1 MLRAMSPL
9 YRAPRGTVD
18 VLPQEQPYWEH
29 VRQTATRL
37 CQLYGYSRVDT
48 PIFEEA
54 GLFVRGVGQAT
65 DIVQKEM
72 YVFQDRGGEMMAL
85 RPEGT
90 ANVCRAYIQHGMH
103 NLPQPVRL
111 YYWGPAFRYDRPQ
124 AGRQRQF
131 THFGYEAIGEDDPA
145 LDAEIIELAWRLYQ
159 ELGISDLTLQLNS
172 IGDRNCRPRY
182 LETLKAYY
190 ADKLVRLCP
199 DCRARFQTNPLRL
212 LDCKV
217 EGCQPTIAAAPPF
230 SDCLCEECAKH
241 FQELRSYLEAL
252 GIPYTINPRL
262 VRGLDYYT
270 RTVFEIQPPE
280 QAAQNTVGA
289 GGRYDG
295 LIEELGSRPTP
306 GIGFATGVE
315 RIIANLKRAKVP
327 IPASARPA
335 VFVLCQTPAARS
347 AAVRLASEL
356 RRAGIA
362 AVMAV
367 GGRSLK
373 AQMRQADATGV
384 LYAAILGEEEL
395 ATGTVV
401 LRRMEDGQ
409 QERAARKDARR
420 LIAKGLRQAR

>member
-1 MLRAMSPL
+1 MSPR

-18 VLPQEQPYWEH
+18 ILPEEQPYWEH
-29 VRQTATRL
+29 VYQTATRL
-37 CQLYGYSRVDT
+37 CQVYGYSRIDT

-54 GLFVRGVGQAT
+54 GLFARGVGQTT

-90 ANVCRAYIQHGMH
+90 ANVCRAYIQHGMR

-131 THFGYEAIGEDDPA
+131 THFGCEAIGENDPA
-145 LDAEIIELAWRLYQ
+145 LDAELIELAWRLYQ
-159 ELGISDLTLQLNS
+159 ELGIADLTLQLNS
-172 IGDRNCRPRY
+172 VGDANCRPRY
-182 LETLKAYY
+182 LAALKAHYQ
-190 ADKLVRLCP
+190 DKIGSACP
-199 DCRARFQTNPLRL
+199 DCRARFDKNPLRL

-217 EGCQPTIAAAPPF
+217 DSCQPVIASAPPF
-230 SDCLCEECAKH
+230 VDYLCEECAQH
-241 FQELRSYLEAL
+241 FQELRSYLEAM
-252 GIPYTINPRL
+252 GIPYTLNPRL

-280 QAAQNTVGA
+280 EGAQNTVGA

-295 LIEELGSRPTP
+295 LIEELGGRPTP
-306 GIGFATGVE
+306 AIGFATGIE
-315 RIIANLKRAKVP
+315 RIIANLKRTSVAVPAIAK
-327 IPASARPA
+327 PA
-335 VFVLCQTPAARS
+335 VFVAYQMSAARS
-347 AAVRLASEL
+347 AASRLASEL

-373 AQMRQADATGV
+373 AQMRQANAVDA

-395 ATGTVV
+395 ATDTVI

-409 QERAARKDARR
+409 QERVATKDVRR

>member
-1 MLRAMSPL
+1 MLTSMSPL

-29 VRQTATRL
+29 VHQTATRL
-37 CQLYGYSRVDT
+37 CQIYGYSRIDT

-54 GLFVRGVGQAT
+54 SLFVRGVGQTT

-131 THFGYEAIGEDDPA
+131 THFGYEAIGVDDPA
-145 LDAEIIELAWRLYQ
+145 LDAEVIEFAWRLYQ
-159 ELGISDLTLQLNS
+159 ELGLTDLTLHLNS
-172 IGDRNCRPRY
+172 IGDPNCRPRY
-182 LETLKAYY
+182 LTALKAYY
-190 ADKLVRLCP
+190 HDRLRKLCP
-199 DCRARFQTNPLRL
+199 DCRARFQKNPLRL

-217 EGCQPTIAAAPPF
+217 EGCQPIIAAAPPF
-230 SDCLCEECAKH
+230 IDYLCEACAQH
-241 FQELRSYLEAL
+241 FQELRSYLDAL
-252 GIPYTINPRL
+252 AIPYTPNPRL

-280 QAAQNTVGA
+280 EGAQNTVGA

-295 LIEELGSRPTP
+295 LIEELGGKPTP
-306 GIGFATGVE
+306 AIGLATGVE

-327 IPASARPA
+327 IAAPARATVFVVYQTASARSTA
-335 VFVLCQTPAARS
+335 VK
-347 AAVRLASEL
+347 LASDL

-367 GGRSLK
+367 GDRSLK
-373 AQMRQADATGV
+373 AQMRQADAAGV
-384 LYAAILGEEEL
+384 LYTAILGEEEL
-395 ATGTVV
+395 ATDTVT
-401 LRRMEDGQ
+401 LHRMEDGHE
-409 QERAARKDARR
+409 ERVATKDARR
-420 LIAKGLRQAR
+420 LIAKVLR

>member
-1 MLRAMSPL
+1 MLRSMSPL

-18 VLPQEQPYWEH
+18 VLPQEQPYWQH
-29 VRQTATRL
+29 VYQTAVRL
-37 CQLYGYSRVDT
+37 CQLYGYSRIDT

-54 GLFVRGVGQAT
+54 GLFARGVGQTT

-131 THFGYEAIGEDDPA
+131 THFGYEAIGVDDPA
-145 LDAEIIELAWRLYQ
+145 LDAEVIELAWRLYQ
-159 ELGISDLTLQLNS
+159 ELGLTDLTLQLNS
-172 IGDRNCRPRY
+172 IGDPNCRPRY
-182 LETLKAYY
+182 LAALKAYY
-190 ADKLVRLCP
+190 KDKLRGLCP
-199 DCRARFQTNPLRL
+199 DCRARFQKNPLRL

-217 EGCQPTIAAAPPF
+217 AGCQPTIAAAPPF
-230 SDCLCEECAKH
+230 VDYLCEPCAQH

-252 GIPYTINPRL
+252 AIPYTLNPRL

-280 QAAQNTVGA
+280 EGAQNTVGA

-295 LIEELGSRPTP
+295 LIEELGGKPTP
-306 GIGFATGVE
+306 AIGLATGVE

-327 IPASARPA
+327 IAGPARPA
-335 VFVLCQTPAARS
+335 VFVVYQTAAARPT
-347 AAVRLASEL
+347 AVRLASEL

-373 AQMRQADATGV
+373 AQMRQADAAEV
-384 LYAAILGEEEL
+384 LYTAILGKEEL
-395 ATGTVV
+395 ATDTVN
-401 LRRMEDGQ
+401 LRRMEDGH
-409 QERAARKDARR
+409 QERVPRKDIRR

>member
-1 MLRAMSPL
+1 MKPL

-18 VLPQEQPYWEH
+18 VLPQEQPYWDRVH
-29 VRQTATRL
+29 QVAARL
-37 CQLYGYSRVDT
+37 CQLYGYSRIET

-54 GLFVRGVGQAT
+54 SLFARSVGQTT

-131 THFGYEAIGEDDPA
+131 THFGYEAIGVDDPA
-145 LDAEIIELAWRLYQ
+145 LDAEVIELAWRLYQ
-159 ELGISDLTLQLNS
+159 ELGLTDLTLQLNS
-172 IGDRNCRPRY
+172 IGDPNCRPRY
-182 LETLKAYY
+182 LTALKAYY
-190 ADKLVRLCP
+190 KDKLDRVCP
-199 DCRARFQTNPLRL
+199 DCRARFQKNPLRL

-217 EGCQPTIAAAPPF
+217 AGCQPIIAAAPPF
-230 SDCLCEECAKH
+230 VDYLCQPCAQH

-252 GIPYTINPRL
+252 SIPYILNPRL

-280 QAAQNTVGA
+280 EGAQNTIGA
-289 GGRYDG
+289 GGRYDA

-306 GIGFATGVE
+306 AIGFATGVE

-327 IPASARPA
+327 VPAPARPT
-335 VFVLCQTPAARS
+335 VFVVYQTTAARS
-347 AAVRLASEL
+347 AAAKLASGL

-362 AVMAV
+362 AVMAL
-367 GGRSLK
+367 GERSLK
-373 AQMRQADATGV
+373 AQMRQANTAGV
-384 LYAAILGEEEL
+384 LYTAILGEEEL
-395 ATGTVV
+395 ATSTVI
-401 LRRMEDGQ
+401 LRRMEDGH
-409 QERAARKDARR
+409 QERVSAKDVRR
-420 LIAKGLRQAR
+420 LIAKALRQAR

>member
-1 MLRAMSPL
+1 MLSSMSRL

-29 VRQTATRL
+29 VYQTATRL
-37 CQLYGYSRVDT
+37 CQLYGYSRIET

-54 GLFVRGVGQAT
+54 SLFVRGVGQTT

-90 ANVCRAYIQHGMH
+90 ANVCRAYIQHGMR

-145 LDAEIIELAWRLYQ
+145 LDAEVIELAWRLYQ
-159 ELGISDLTLQLNS
+159 ELGLTDLTLQLNS

-182 LETLKAYY
+182 LAALKAYY
-190 ADKLVRLCP
+190 EDKLARVCP
-199 DCRARFQTNPLRL
+199 DCRARFEKNPLRL

-217 EGCQPTIAAAPPF
+217 EGCQPVIAGAPPF
-230 SDCLCEECAKH
+230 TDYLCESCAQH
-241 FQELRSYLEAL
+241 FQEVRSYLETM
-252 GIPYTINPRL
+252 GIPYSLNPRL

-280 QAAQNTVGA
+280 QGAQNTIGA

-295 LIEELGSRPTP
+295 LIEELGGRPTP
-306 GIGFATGVE
+306 AIGFATGIE
-315 RIIANLKRAKVP
+315 RIITNLKRAKVP
-327 IPASARPA
+327 IPAPAGPA
-335 VFVLCQTPAARS
+335 VFVVYQTAAARS
-347 AAVRLASEL
+347 AAVSLASEL

-362 AVMAV
+362 AVMAL
-367 GGRSLK
+367 GERSLK
-373 AQMRQADATGV
+373 AQMRQANAAGV

-395 ATGTVV
+395 ATATVI
-401 LRRMEDGQ
+401 LRRMEDGH
-409 QERAARKDARR
+409 QERVATKDARR
-420 LIAKGLRQAR
+420 LIAKGLRQSR

>member
-1 MLRAMSPL
+1 
-9 YRAPRGTVD
+9 VD

-29 VRQTATRL
+29 VYQTATRL
-37 CQLYGYSRVDT
+37 CQLYGYSRIDT
-48 PIFEEA
+48 PMFEEA
-54 GLFVRGVGQAT
+54 GLFVRGVGQMT

-72 YVFQDRGGEMMAL
+72 YVFRDRGGEMMAL

-90 ANVCRAYIQHGMH
+90 ANVCRAYVQHGMR

-111 YYWGPAFRYDRPQ
+111 YYWGSAFRYDRPQ

-145 LDAEIIELAWRLYQ
+145 VDAEIIELAWRLYQ
-159 ELGISDLTLQLNS
+159 ELGITDLSLQLNS
-172 IGDRNCRPRY
+172 IGDPNCRPRY
-182 LETLKAYY
+182 LEALKAYY
-190 ADKLVRLCP
+190 ADKLRSVCP
-199 DCRARFQTNPLRL
+199 DCRARFRKNPLRL

-217 EGCQPTIAAAPPF
+217 EGCRPIIAGAPPF
-230 SDCLCEECAKH
+230 TDYLCRECAQH
-241 FQELRSYLEAL
+241 FQELRSYLKAL
-252 GIPYTINPRL
+252 AIPYTLNPRL

-280 QAAQNTVGA
+280 QGAQNTVGA

-295 LIEELGSRPTP
+295 LIEELGSKPTP
-306 GIGFATGVE
+306 AIGFATGIE
-315 RIIANLKRAKVP
+315 RIIANLKRAGVP
-327 IPASARPA
+327 VEAPARPA
-335 VFVLCQTPAARS
+335 VFVVYQTAAARS
-347 AAVRLASEL
+347 AAVTLASEL

-367 GGRSLK
+367 GRRSLK
-373 AQMRQADATGV
+373 AQMRQADAAGV
-384 LYAAILGEEEL
+384 LYTAILGKEEL

-409 QERAARKDARR
+409 QERVASKDARR
-420 LIAKGLRQAR
+420 LIAKSLRQAR